1 MQEYYFREAPKN
13 LFGTRF
19 IPCAEISEDN
29 GRESKESVGENRRRD
44 VNRQVK
50 ATVALAS
57 SQISIQMIHK
67 KVAYQQGSCKFG
79 IGNEI

>member
-29 GRESKESVGENRRRD
+29 GRESKETRRRD
-44 VNRQVK
+44 VNRQVR